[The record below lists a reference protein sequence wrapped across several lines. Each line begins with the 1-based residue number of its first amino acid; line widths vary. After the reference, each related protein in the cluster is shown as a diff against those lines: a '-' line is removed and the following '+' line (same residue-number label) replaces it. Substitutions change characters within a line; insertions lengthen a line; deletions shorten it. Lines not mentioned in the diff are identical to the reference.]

1 MTRRFSWANED
12 GEPWQ
17 QILRKTARAEFQ
29 ELRTEKDS
37 VKVGKF
43 LITWR
48 DSLRQ
53 IHNKINKAQMDMMK
67 HVEQSRTDRPDLSKN
82 NYVDEIRPNL

>member
-1 MTRRFSWANED
+1 M
-12 GEPWQ
+12 
-17 QILRKTARAEFQ
+17 
-29 ELRTEKDS
+29 RTEKDS

-67 HVEQSRTDRPDLSKN
+67 HVEQSRTDRLDEKKN
-82 NYVDEIRPNL
+82 NYADEIKF